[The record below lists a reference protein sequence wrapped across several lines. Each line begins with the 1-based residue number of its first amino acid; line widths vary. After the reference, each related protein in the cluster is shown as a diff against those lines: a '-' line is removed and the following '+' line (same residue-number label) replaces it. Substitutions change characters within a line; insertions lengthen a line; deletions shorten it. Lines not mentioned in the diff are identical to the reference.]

1 MRKTLFLLL
10 AFIMAA
16 LPLSMNAELKTWTFE
31 WNKSHSDNTSQ
42 GFYNFGTNYVEKDV
56 YTTELNTLTWSIAST
71 GTHKYAYT
79 AKSGQTI
86 GTSLEPSTHTSLWT
100 ESLAG
105 KVRAVRV
112 QTRTNKNENQ
122 ADLSVTVNGVKYQ
135 CNGTDKAAMTATLA
149 DYEFKSASEAAAAEG
164 KIEISIDPTS
174 EAKGTL
180 YIKKIEIDYEVAA
193 SSVAVPTFNPAAGTY
208 DSAQQVTIAAGQGLS
223 VYYTTDNSNPRLDGG
238 TRKLYSAP
246 VVIDTTTTLKAVA
259 YNGTDYSDIAQAQ
272 YVIRKSPELRF
283 YVDSLSLLS
292 GKDGYAD
299 LINPHKVEPVTYTS
313 SDWQVCSVDEMG
325 MLYSSYVTEQKTV
338 TITARFAGNETYLP
352 GVATMR
358 VTVVPNPPLATPQV
372 SPAGGTYND
381 SVEVTIT
388 STDERS
394 VTIWYS
400 TTAKSEEEFESDY
413 TKSTVVEGKEAKFTI
428 DKSCTLYVMTRGY
441 NVNSPVMKYQF
452 TINTPLKAD
461 FATDRSY
468 ITRYA
473 QNFDN
478 TDSLKQ
484 WTVGSGWKLAD
495 NKFSTIDPTD
505 KLSIAVG
512 YNDGTGSTTLTSPE
526 FTVEPNSEVS
536 FYARFSAVFLV
547 YGSWQFNV
555 VNTATGE
562 TTQLLDAFN
571 WAQDNNYTGPKWNR
585 FEYNL
590 KQFEGQKV
598 KFQFNYNYGG
608 EDLAL
613 DNFAL
618 KVLDEQSAEAIHIF
632 EGDSITFIS
641 TSLGDPDSLQ
651 WTLDGATPPTSTLK
665 TVTATYAHSG
675 SYDVTLTV
683 KRGTESN
690 TITRK
695 AYVVVSQQAPTA
707 IIGLPEEGY
716 ESPFVG
722 VFVPVNVPV
731 TFRDLSTGNPTE
743 WKWVFQNTDITSST
757 EQNPTITYL
766 DKGRFSVGLTAKNAA
781 GQSND
786 VLTYAVQAGG
796 AQYVWN
802 ISTEEN
808 TNLSKI
814 ALGWYGNY
822 AGSNWLGM
830 RRFAEQYKAPLADAT
845 IDSVAVYFAS
855 NTTVSPDS
863 TIVLTVNAVDDK
875 GNPGQILGTTSIKA
889 SQIKYSD
896 DDYLAT
902 VFKLAQPV
910 KLSKGQKF
918 FVVVGPFPN
927 ATDEASYKT
936 DDIAIFCLRRPVGG
950 KCTTW
955 HELEDQDENG
965 RSLGTY
971 SWLPNTDDPVSMA
984 IAPVVTYDAL
994 STAVTTVEQSNPSN
1008 SKIVA
1013 IYTLSGM
1020 QVDSMEPGHIY
1031 IVKRADGTASKVK
1044 IVK

>member
-1 MRKTLFLLL
+1 MNKNTFTLIASLL
-10 AFIMAA
+10 IT
-16 LPLSMNAELKTWTFE
+16 LSASAEDMELKFEICDMGMKPHADAWEQVYNSLIENSNNAIVMEKPEKSVVINDMSSYNATMMKDESHNWVATPEAVEKYGYYTPLREFE
-31 WNKSHSDNTSQ
+31 W
-42 GFYNFGTNYVEKDV
+42 
-56 YTTELNTLTWSIAST
+56 
-71 GTHKYAYT
+71 
-79 AKSGQTI
+79 
-86 GTSLEPSTHTSLWT
+86 
-100 ESLAG
+100 
-105 KVRAVRV
+105 
-112 QTRTNKNENQ
+112 
-122 ADLSVTVNGVKYQ
+122 
-135 CNGTDKAAMTATLA
+135 
-149 DYEFKSASEAAAAEG
+149 
-164 KIEISIDPTS
+164 
-174 EAKGTL
+174 
-180 YIKKIEIDYEVAA
+180 
-193 SSVAVPTFNPAAGTY
+193 
-208 DSAQQVTIAAGQGLS
+208 
-223 VYYTTDNSNPRLDGG
+223 
-238 TRKLYSAP
+238 
-246 VVIDTTTTLKAVA
+246 
-259 YNGTDYSDIAQAQ
+259 
-272 YVIRKSPELRF
+272 
-283 YVDSLSLLS
+283 
-292 GKDGYAD
+292 
-299 LINPHKVEPVTYTS
+299 
-313 SDWQVCSVDEMG
+313 
-325 MLYSSYVTEQKTV
+325 
-338 TITARFAGNETYLP
+338 
-352 GVATMR
+352 
-358 VTVVPNPPLATPQV
+358 
-372 SPAGGTYND
+372 
-381 SVEVTIT
+381 
-388 STDERS
+388 
-394 VTIWYS
+394 
-400 TTAKSEEEFESDY
+400 
-413 TKSTVVEGKEAKFTI
+413 STVPLIAFGFAAKAN
-428 DKSCTLYVMTRGY
+428 K
-441 NVNSPVMKYQF
+441 K
-452 TINTPLKAD
+452 
-461 FATDRSY
+461 
-468 ITRYA
+468 
-473 QNFDN
+473 NFR
-478 TDSLKQ
+478 
-484 WTVGSGWKLAD
+484 A
-495 NKFSTIDPTD
+495 
-505 KLSIAVG
+505 
-512 YNDGTGSTTLTSPE
+512 
-526 FTVEPNSEVS
+526 
-536 FYARFSAVFLV
+536 AR
-547 YGSWQFNV
+547 
-555 VNTATGE
+555 
-562 TTQLLDAFN
+562 
-571 WAQDNNYTGPKWNR
+571 NNFIPAYENR
-585 FEYNL
+585 FDDNL
-590 KQFEGQKV
+590 NQVEGQKV

-651 WTLDGATPPTSTLK
+651 WTLDGATPPASTLK

-757 EQNPTITYL
+757 EQNPTVTYL

-830 RRFAEQYKAPLADAT
+830 RRFAELYKAPLADAT

-855 NTTVSPDS
+855 NATVSPDS